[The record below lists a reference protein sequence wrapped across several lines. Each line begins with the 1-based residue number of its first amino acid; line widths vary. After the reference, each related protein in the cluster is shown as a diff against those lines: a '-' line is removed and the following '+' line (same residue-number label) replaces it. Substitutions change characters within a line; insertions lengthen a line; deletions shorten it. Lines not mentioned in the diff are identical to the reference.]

1 MRLKENG
8 IQTAGWTL
16 NKATNEESLQYRK
29 RKKTEIFWIR
39 CSNAN
44 SNG

>member
-8 IQTAGWTL
+8 NQTAGWTL
-16 NKATNEESLQYRK
+16 NEWTNEESLQYRK
-29 RKKTEIFWIR
+29 RRKTGIFWIR